1 MISSLAGS
9 LTRKAADRIEVTV
22 GGVGFSLAIPLSTY
36 QKLPEVSES
45 VKLLTYLHVK
55 ENILELIGFVSEAER
70 ELFEL
75 LLGVSGVG
83 VKLALTIMSGIAP
96 AALVHALVNEDKVAL
111 SRVSG
116 VGAKTAGRLVL
127 ELKEKVAKMSTLAL
141 VTTTLESSM
150 SQEAALAL
158 EALGYGRYEAK
169 RAVDAAQKELGSE
182 VSSEE
187 LIRAALKVP
196 V

>member
-36 QKLPEVSES
+36 QKLPEVSEQ

-55 ENILELIGFVSEAER
+55 ENILELIGFTSEAER

-83 VKLALTIMSGIAP
+83 VKLALTIMSGIGTSE
-96 AALVHALVNEDKVAL
+96 LVQALVNEDKVAL

-127 ELKEKVAKMSTLAL
+127 ELKEKVAKMRALAP
-141 VTTTLESSM
+141 VTTTLESTM

-158 EALGYGRYEAK
+158 EALGYGRYEAR
-169 RAVDAAQKELGSE
+169 RAVEAAQRELGRE
-182 VSSEE
+182 VGSEE